1 MASQKMVTVTK
12 TCTTRKT
19 PSSTG
24 KVHSEV
30 KKGFEFAFVGQVT
43 NKDKKVWYKISS
55 NRYVY
60 SGNCKVWTY
69 YYDDNKNSSGLHDTK
84 RADYLD
90 LDNPSKNVKLKNAK
104 QLDSDILKMVNNAS
118 SGLESAI
125 DGSTRMFGLPHQLT
139 AENDYRIS
147 KKTKLG
153 TMFTE
158 TFIMDAPIVYIKP
171 GGSNFLPGMT
181 EKQKKDM
188 LNTLIRAGSKEEQ
201 ASLFAKKLA
210 NMKDDDWR
218 YFDFKGRYSEYIATV
233 NKLCRIGSVFLD
245 INDKKVPW
253 AKKYTYGTYS
263 WAHYRF
269 SSLYQSNS
277 DYGEGKS
284 KTKDIVAFV
293 GKTAKDLVKKAL
305 SDDEYV
311 KFYVDANT
319 SFSEG
324 ASNGTT
330 ESMVSTFTQSLESVG
345 KELAFVSGVSGAN
358 IDKLVNSS
366 TSTIDS
372 AVNNIARGDGAI
384 STFLKRLT
392 GVGKQILAGSNF
404 LTPEIWSSSDYSK
417 SYSFNMTLAT
427 PYGCRE
433 AWYLNIFVPLMHLLA
448 LALPVQE
455 SANTYSAPMLVRAFS
470 PGWFSCDLG
479 IIDSISIEKGG
490 SGDAWSSCGLPNEI
504 KVSIGIKDLYANLA
518 LPNEKGGFKAW
529 FSNTGLMNYLMVNC
543 GINVTQQSFDENI
556 DVFVN
561 LFMNN
566 LSDTVSV
573 TMHSKVNNF
582 FEGVRNVFNLF
593 S

>member
-1 MASQKMVTVTK
+1 MASQKMVKVTK
-12 TCTTRKT
+12 KCMTRKT
-19 PSSTG
+19 PSSSG
-24 KVHSEV
+24 KAHSEV
-30 KKGFEFAFVGQVT
+30 KKGFEFAYAGQT
-43 NKDKKVWYKISS
+43 KNKNGNIWYKISA
-55 NRYVY
+55 NRYIY
-60 SGNCKVWTY
+60 SGNCKVWTHY
-69 YYDDNKNSSGLHDTK
+69 YSDNKNTSGLTDSK
-84 RADYLD
+84 NADYLD
-90 LDNPSKNVKLKNAK
+90 ASNKKVKLKNAK
-104 QLDSDILKMVNNAS
+104 KLDSDIKKMVNNS
-118 SGLESAI
+118 TKTLESAI

-139 AENDYRIS
+139 KKNDYRIS

-158 TFIMDAPIVYIKP
+158 TFIMDAPLVYIKP

-181 EKQKKDM
+181 EKQKKDI
-188 LNTLIRAGSKEEQ
+188 LNTMIRAASKDEQ
-201 ASLFAKKLA
+201 ASVFAKKLG
-210 NMKDDDWR
+210 NMKDEDWR

-233 NKLCRIGSVFLD
+233 NKLCRIGAVFLD
-245 INDKKVPW
+245 INDKRVPW
-253 AKKYTYGTYS
+253 DKKYTYGTYS

-269 SSLYQSNS
+269 SSLYQSSSN
-277 DYGEGKS
+277 YGTGTK
-284 KTKDIVAFV
+284 KTKDVASMV
-293 GKTAKDLVKKAL
+293 AKKAKDLISKAL

-330 ESMVSTFTQSLESVG
+330 ESMISTFTQSLEGVG
-345 KELAFVSGVSGAN
+345 KELAFTSGLTGAN

-366 TSTIDS
+366 TSTIDA
-372 AVNNIARGDGAI
+372 AVNKIAKGDGDLA
-384 STFLKRLT
+384 TFLKRLT

-455 SANTYSAPMLVRAFS
+455 SANTYSAPMLVRAFA

-504 KVSIGIKDLYANLA
+504 KVTIGIKDLYANLA
-518 LPNEKGGFKAW
+518 LPNEKGGIKAW

-543 GINVTQQSFDENI
+543 GINITQQSFDEKV

-582 FEGVRNVFNLF
+582 YEGVRNVFNLF

>member
-12 TCTTRKT
+12 ACTSRKT

-24 KVHSEV
+24 KVHSNL
-30 KKGFEFAFVGQVT
+30 KKGFQFVYSGKTT
-43 NKDKKVWYKISS
+43 NKDKKEWYKISS
-55 NRYVY
+55 GQYVY
-60 SGNCKVWTY
+60 SGNCKLWTR
-69 YYDDNKNSSGLHDTK
+69 YYDNNQNTAGLKDSKN
-84 RADYLD
+84 ADYLD
-90 LDNPSKNVKLKNAK
+90 ASSKKVKLKNAK
-104 QLDSDILKMVNNAS
+104 QLDADIKSMVNNATAS
-118 SGLESAI
+118 LESAI
-125 DGSTRMFGLPHQLT
+125 DGSMRMFGLPHQLT
-139 AENDYRIS
+139 ENNDYRLS

-158 TFIMDAPIVYIKP
+158 TFIMDAPLVYIKP

-181 EKQKKDM
+181 EKQKKNM
-188 LNTLIRAGSKEEQ
+188 LNAIIRSASKEEK
-201 ASLFAKKLA
+201 ASAFARKLA
-210 NMKDDDWR
+210 NMSDNDWR
-218 YFDFKGRYSEYIATV
+218 YFDFQGRYAEYIANV

-245 INDKKVPW
+245 LNDVKVPW
-253 AKKYTYGTYS
+253 EPSKTYGTYS

-269 SSLYQSNS
+269 SSIYQSS
-277 DYGEGKS
+277 EDYSGK
-284 KTKDIVAFV
+284 KKTTKDYIALA
-293 GKTAKDLVKKAL
+293 GKTAKDLVKKMM

-319 SFSEG
+319 SFSESS
-324 ASNGTT
+324 SNGTT
-330 ESMVSTFTQSLESVG
+330 ESMISQFTDSLESFG

-358 IDKLVNSS
+358 IDKVVNAS

-372 AVNNIARGDGAI
+372 AVNNIAKGDGAI

-392 GVGKQILAGSNF
+392 GVGKQVLAGSNF

-417 SYSFNMTLAT
+417 SYSFSITLAT

-448 LALPVQE
+448 LALPMQE
-455 SANTYSAPMLVRAFS
+455 SANTYKAPMLVRAFA

-479 IIDSISIEKGG
+479 IIDQISIEKGG
-490 SGDAWSSCGLPNEI
+490 SGDAWSSCGLPNEV
-504 KVSIGIKDLYANLA
+504 KVSISIKDLYANLA
-518 LPNEKGGFKAW
+518 LPNEKGGIKAW

-543 GINVTQQSFDENI
+543 GVDVTKQSFDEKV

-566 LSDTVSV
+566 VSDSISV
-573 TMHSKVNNF
+573 TTHSKINQF
-582 FEGVRNVFNLF
+582 LESVRNVFNLF